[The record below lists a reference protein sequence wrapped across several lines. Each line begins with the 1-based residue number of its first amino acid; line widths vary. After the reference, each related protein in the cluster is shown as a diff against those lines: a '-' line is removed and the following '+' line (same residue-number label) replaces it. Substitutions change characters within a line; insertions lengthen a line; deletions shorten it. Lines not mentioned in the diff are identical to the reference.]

1 MKLKIICAWCKKTIE
16 VKEIGCKSGESSV
29 SDGICE
35 PCKDKALE
43 ELLNEKPQNQ
53 ERR

>member
-1 MKLKIICAWCKKTIE
+1 MQ
-16 VKEIGCKSGESSV
+16 VKEFDCESSV
-29 SDGICE
+29 SAMSHGIYE